1 MAGQFKIS
9 DDYVDVAERIR
20 EFSDKYPEGSLQSE
34 WGIHTIGDKTFIVC
48 DALAYRTPDDPRPGQ
63 GLAWEPFPGP
73 TPFTRDSELM
83 NSQTSA
89 WGRAI
94 VALGFQTK
102 KIASKQEVQNRSG
115 ADDGSGDRPKAG
127 APEAPSGGVPAD
139 TNGHDPKFITPGQ
152 KGQVGRLWAIARANN
167 VEEERVREIVM
178 NIAGVDSTAKI
189 TVDKYDDICHA
200 IQFDEVPFR

>member
-9 DDYVDVAERIR
+9 DDYKDVAERIN

-34 WGIHTIGDKTFIVC
+34 WGIHTIAEKTFIVC

-83 NSQTSA
+83 NAQTSA

-102 KIASKQEVQNRSG
+102 KIASRQEVQNRHSETAQG
-115 ADDGSGDRPKAG
+115 TAEAG
-127 APEAPSGGVPAD
+127 VAEEALMPAAPAD
-139 TNGHDPKFITPGQ
+139 TNGHVSEAQRK
-152 KGQVGRLWAIARANN
+152 RMWAIAK
-167 VEEERVREIVM
+167 EHGIGQERVREIVTE
-178 NIAGVDSTAKI
+178 IAHVESTADI
-189 TVDKYDDICHA
+189 GRDKYDAVIQA
-200 IQFDEVPFR
+200 IELEAVPFE